1 MKKIFLFSFIIFTL
15 VACAPPA
22 AKKQTGTGTSLN
34 QNQPTIT
41 DPPITT
47 DPPPTEDIPS
57 DETDNDTT
65 PPEDT
70 PADGTDNNNNT
81 QPTPQFTTKIIY
93 ESYRT
98 DNIMQNGKLMMM
110 NADGSNKIELV
121 SDHGFSMGRQ
131 ANAKASPN
139 GEYIIFSSPKEGSEE
154 VWLLQLNTRTIRR
167 LSSFNAASSWLET
180 TEYAPCSHDDR
191 NNKDCFSW
199 SFDNKEIVFSV
210 QPQFRGF
217 SSSEKTYGNQELYK
231 LDLTQTLP
239 TPIKFQNQPNANNIN
254 PQFSPKD
261 KQIAFVSSNIS
272 NPSFETETQNH
283 KLLLIGLDGQIQ
295 TLVETNSMGSIQW
308 SPDGTKIAFVQ
319 SIPNTQDR
327 KASYI
332 DLQTRQVH
340 ILGEQFRTQ
349 VSDGESSWSPDGKYI
364 IFISQ
369 TPEQILNADSSL
381 NIYTLSNQS
390 LTTIIGL
397 EKGIK
402 SAISWLNNSEVM
414 YRSYTSTG
422 NFIYKTSITT
432 PHPQKLTDILSDLPG
447 ILRIPLPLP

>member
-1 MKKIFLFSFIIFTL
+1 
-15 VACAPPA
+15 
-22 AKKQTGTGTSLN
+22 
-34 QNQPTIT
+34 
-41 DPPITT
+41 
-47 DPPPTEDIPS
+47 
-57 DETDNDTT
+57 
-65 PPEDT
+65 
-70 PADGTDNNNNT
+70 
-81 QPTPQFTTKIIY
+81 
-93 ESYRT
+93 
-98 DNIMQNGKLMMM
+98 M
-110 NADGSNKIELV
+110 NADGTNQTLI
-121 SDHGFSMGRQ
+121 
-131 ANAKASPN
+131 ANNCGKWSPD
-139 GEYIIFSSPKEGSEE
+139 GTK
-154 VWLLQLNTRTIRR
+154 
-167 LSSFNAASSWLET
+167 
-180 TEYAPCSHDDR
+180 
-191 NNKDCFSW
+191 
-199 SFDNKEIVFSV
+199 IVFTSGQYAQIYV
-210 QPQFRGF
+210 MNADGTNQQ
-217 SSSEKTYGNQELYK
+217 SLTNNSTYNAE
-231 LDLTQTLP
+231 P
-239 TPIKFQNQPNANNIN
+239 T
-254 PQFSPKD
+254 
-261 KQIAFVSSNIS
+261 
-272 NPSFETETQNH
+272 
-283 KLLLIGLDGQIQ
+283 
-295 TLVETNSMGSIQW
+295 W